1 MPFQL
6 KTYLESEKKNT
17 IRYQWY
23 TLKKRTS
30 GCFFDGYFK
39 GPLAKDT
46 IKLREQVEAG
56 QKYSEVQED
65 LLNRRTI

>member
-1 MPFQL
+1 M
-6 KTYLESEKKNT
+6 
-17 IRYQWY
+17 
-23 TLKKRTS
+23 RTS
-30 GCFFDGYFK
+30 GCFFDGSFK